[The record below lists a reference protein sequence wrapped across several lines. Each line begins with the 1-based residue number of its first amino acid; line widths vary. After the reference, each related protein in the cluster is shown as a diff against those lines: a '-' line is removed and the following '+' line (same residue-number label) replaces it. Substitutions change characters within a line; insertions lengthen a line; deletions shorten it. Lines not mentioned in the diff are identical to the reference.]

1 MTAFAMVGST
11 GEAYRVGVG
20 TYGKIASASALIHSA
35 CFFFIGL
42 RLWALGKRH
51 GYMTQIEFF
60 RDRFE
65 SRALGYLLFPVLV
78 GLLIPYLLVG
88 LMGAGSVVKGVTPG
102 AFPEIFPGTSGAV
115 PPALTS
121 AVVAAVV
128 LSYIFFSGVR
138 GAAWANTFQTLVF
151 MAMGLVA
158 FCLISHGLGGPAAAS
173 RMADPGAAVRAG
185 NITELQFLSYM
196 LVPLSVG
203 MFPHIFQNCLTARSA
218 KTFRLMLVAH
228 PICIMLTWIPCILF
242 GFWAT
247 GATLPGAGEP
257 LIREG
262 TNPNAVL
269 GIMVG
274 QFATPLVGGLVTAGV
289 LAAIMSSLD
298 SQFVS
303 VGTMFTRD
311 IVIPLVGR
319 GRLNDGQILWLARG
333 FIVAI
338 VLVTYLLT
346 LVEPRQIFALA
357 RANYLPHWFAEVHPR
372 FKTPHRAI
380 LAGGVVGIAAIY
392 SDQLIQFGGQ
402 TLTANIVTMSVFGA
416 IVMYITS
423 MLSLFKLRKSEPGM
437 ERPFK
442 APFYP
447 WFPLFA
453 LLGALICL
461 GTMVY
466 YNLAVAGVFFGMLAL
481 GYIVFIAV
489 KRERETAPLD
499 EMLESAEE
507 MQLEQ
512 IGRASCRERV

>member
-1 MTAFAMVGST
+1 MVAVGVILVYLGLLVGLGLISNRFFRGGAADFFVASRSIGPFVFLMSIFGTTMTAFAMVGST

-88 LMGAGSVVKGVTPG
+88 LMGAGSVVRGVTTG

-151 MAMGLVA
+151 MAMGLLA

-173 RMADPGAAVRAG
+173 RMADPAAAVRAG

-228 PICIMLTWIPCILF
+228 PICIMLTWIPCILI

-247 GATLPGAGEP
+247 GATLPGTGER
-257 LIREG
+257 LIAEG

-333 FIVAI
+333 FIGAI

-346 LVEPRQIFALA
+346 LVEPRQIFALGVWCFSGYA
-357 RANYLPHWFAEVHPR
+357 GL
-372 FKTPHRAI
+372 TP
-380 LAGGVVGIAAIY
+380 V
-392 SDQLIQFGGQ
+392 
-402 TLTANIVTMSVFGA
+402 VFGA
-416 IVMYITS
+416 LYWRRATKAGAMAAVCVAALVW
-423 MLSLFKLRKSEPGM
+423 LSLFRASGYIADEAFLVWGVMPVVPIFLSCAATLVGVSLLT
-437 ERPFK
+437 RP
-442 APFYP
+442 PS
-447 WFPLFA
+447 
-453 LLGALICL
+453 GE
-461 GTMVY
+461 T
-466 YNLAVAGVFFGMLAL
+466 LAKFFGGDHGSRKA
-481 GYIVFIAV
+481 
-489 KRERETAPLD
+489 
-499 EMLESAEE
+499 
-507 MQLEQ
+507 
-512 IGRASCRERV
+512 C